1 MTDQTQRL
9 EIATVRAEIGSNI
22 TYRFNN
28 DAIDA
33 GGIPT
38 DSGSI
43 PNLKQVIKSIEDK
56 ASISTAIYPTVA
68 SGLAATV
75 EGGMFLVA
83 SADAGEIYE
92 VWRKVSGVAV
102 DTGKRALSAQ
112 AAQAAVSSAQG
123 SAEASEASAV
133 AAQAAAANAAE
144 DFQDIFEADQVER
157 ETEFRAFMDASGY
170 ESTYLTYGSG
180 VIVLRQTQLVQ
191 RSGELY
197 RVLNAS
203 DLPLTLAGNWVTDA
217 PKLMA
222 VGDSAL
228 RQILA
233 GPDGAKYV
241 FDGDRSIHDALLAV
255 GVSIS
260 PGNGVADDMGK
271 VVTALATTS
280 QIKFAQSPNGYDF
293 KSKVSI
299 TLTKDTVIDFN
310 GQLSR
315 WTNGQIILKSPTIA
329 TGLTLTA
336 NVARAALVLPLSS
349 AAGIQRGDLVYITTT
364 IKPSSEW
371 NDTKK
376 DCVLVNGVSGN
387 SVTLADPLN
396 FHYTTA
402 DAGIAIKVYRPVR
415 VDLKNFNHLLVAADS
430 DPTQYV
436 GIQTEGCHV
445 VNIVDNVIRGQY
457 PFNRDANPYRVGI
470 QTIACRGINII
481 NCVAEAMSYHIG
493 IYGGSR
499 YITELN
505 TNTNYCHHGHAD
517 VGDYSSDYKL
527 VGMNGANNYQSIST
541 HPVIR
546 ATAENFNVHNDYG
559 LSNFRCFGG
568 GIKNGVIRSSVD
580 DTAELPQFQ
589 NAAMNAGY
597 EYLYDDADFYCVDVD
612 FRVPNRLTKAV
623 FGVRYGRT
631 VTVSGTKVNDIITS
645 FGGRDQ
651 VKQLIIGTG
660 NRIGDKSS
668 RTPGVALTLCPT
680 RIDFDVPLDAYL
692 LTGVYHVDP
701 RSQMV
706 PHANGR
712 LIARGGVF
720 ANRTVAS
727 PVGTTLRV
735 HVNAFSDS
743 SQANVVTGKI
753 KLFATVAHSS
763 SGSFSTQE
771 KHFNFSFSVQSTSAL
786 YFPTTAVFTSGLS
799 GQAGENPGG
808 VVITI
813 SAPSFAGVSQ
823 IGSGA
828 DHYMDL
834 PITLTATGSAPAFSL
849 SYELELARSS

>member
-203 DLPLTLAGNWVTDA
+203 DLPLTLTGNWVTDA

-336 NVARAALVLPLSS
+336 NVARAATVLPLSS

-364 IKPSSEW
+364 IKPSSDW

-376 DCVLVNGVSGN
+376 DCVLVTSVSGN

-402 DAGIAIKVYRPVR
+402 DAGLSIRVYRPVR
-415 VDLKNFNHLLVAADS
+415 LELRGLNSLLIAADS
-430 DPTQYV
+430 DPTPYV
-436 GIQTEGCHV
+436 QIQAEGIHGLSIINPT
-445 VNIVDNVIRGQY
+445 IRGQM
-457 PFNRDANPYRVGI
+457 PFNRDLNPYRVGI
-470 QTIACRGINII
+470 QTIVCRDVNI
-481 NCVAEAMSYHIG
+481 VDPTYEAMSYQVG

-499 YITELN
+499 YITE
-505 TNTNYCHHGHAD
+505 TNAKSYYCHHGHAD
-517 VGDYSSDYKL
+517 VGDWSSDYK
-527 VGMNGANNYQSIST
+527 VKGVIGVDNYQTMST
-541 HPVIR
+541 HPAFR
-546 ATAENFNVHNDYG
+546 AYAEDVEAHNDYG
-559 LSNFRCFGG
+559 LQNWRCFGG
-568 GIKNGVIRSSVD
+568 GIRNGTIRSSAD
-580 DTAELPQFQ
+580 DTLELPQYQ
-589 NAAMNAGY
+589 NAVMNPGY
-597 EYLYDDADFYCVDVD
+597 DYLYDDADFYCDNFD
-612 FRVPNRLTKAV
+612 FRLPNRITKAV
-623 FGVRYGRT
+623 FGVRFGRT
-631 VTVSGTKVNDIITS
+631 VTISSTKVNDIITS
-645 FGGRDQ
+645 FGGRDN
-651 VKQLIIGTG
+651 VKQLIVGTG
-660 NRIGDKSS
+660 NRIGGRSLS
-668 RTPGVALTLCPT
+668 TPGTALTLCPA
-680 RIDFDVPLDAYL
+680 RIDFDVPLDARL
-692 LTGVYHVDP
+692 LSGVYHVDP
-701 RSQMV
+701 RLQMV
-706 PHANGR
+706 PHSAGR
-712 LIARGGVF
+712 LACRGSVF
-720 ANRTVAS
+720 TGRAAAS
-727 PVGTTLRV
+727 PLATNLRL
-735 HVNAFSDS
+735 HVNAFSTQ
-743 SQANVVTGKI
+743 SQVNILTGKL
-753 KLFATVAHSS
+753 KLFSTVTHNS
-763 SGSFSTQE
+763 SGDFSTQE
-771 KHFNFSFSVQSTSAL
+771 KHFNFYFAVRDVSAL
-786 YFPTTAVFTSGLS
+786 NFPTIAVFTSGLS
-799 GQAGENPGG
+799 GQAGEG
-808 VVITI
+808 VVLTI
-813 SAPSFAGVSQ
+813 GTPTFAGVSQ
-823 IGSGA
+823 IGLG
-828 DHYMDL
+828 DNYIEV
-834 PITLTATGSAPAFSL
+834 PVVLTASGTSPKFSL
-849 SYELELARSS
+849 SYEVEFNVVD